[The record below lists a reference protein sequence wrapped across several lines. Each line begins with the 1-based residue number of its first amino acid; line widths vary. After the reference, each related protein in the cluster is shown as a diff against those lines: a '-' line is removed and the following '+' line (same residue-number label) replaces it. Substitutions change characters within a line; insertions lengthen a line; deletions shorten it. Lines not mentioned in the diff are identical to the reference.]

1 MANQFERTA
10 LILGEAALERLSRA
24 RVAVFGLGGVGGYV
38 VEGLVRAGVG
48 NLVIVDNDV
57 ITKSNLNR
65 QILALHSTLGQAKT
79 EVAQKRIQDINPACR
94 VEAHKTFV
102 LPENADSFHF
112 DTYDYVVDAVDTL
125 TAKLCLAACAKRAG
139 TPIISCM
146 GTGNKT
152 QAEFVITDIYQTHT
166 DPLARVMRKEL
177 KKRGIDSL
185 KVLYSPQKGTRPA
198 AEALERVMRAEQAEG
213 SVRRDV
219 PGSISTVPSVAGLM
233 IAGEVIKDLLANS

>member
-1 MANQFERTA
+1 MKTFSRTQLLIGESA
-10 LILGEAALERLSRA
+10 LRKLNNA
-24 RVAVFGLGGVGGYV
+24 RVAVFGIGGVGGYV
-38 VEGLVRAGVG
+38 VEGLVRSGVG
-48 NLVIVDNDV
+48 ALDLIDNDTV
-57 ITKSNLNR
+57 SESNLNR
-65 QILALHSTLGQAKT
+65 QIIALHSTIGQYKT
-79 EVAQKRIQDINPACR
+79 EVAKARVLDINP
-94 VEAHKTFV
+94 
-102 LPENADSFHF
+102 NAAVQTYNVFYTDETSAQF
-112 DTYDYVVDAVDTL
+112 DFSAYDYVVDAVDTL